1 MLRVVIDTN
10 LVISGT
16 AKSNTIPHSLLEGWR
31 KKEFLLITSIPILSE
46 IKEVL
51 DRKEIQS
58 HFFLKPED
66 IQDMIQALSTQ
77 TIITSGALEVDIVK
91 DDPDDNKFIAAAI
104 EGSASYIISGDRDLL
119 DIGDYEGIKI
129 MKARNFLKD
138 VLQKD
143 VK

>member
-10 LVISGT
+10 LIISGT
-16 AKSNTIPHSLLEGWR
+16 AKSNTIPHRLLERWR

-51 DRKEIQS
+51 DRKEIQA

-66 IQDMIQALSTQ
+66 IRDLIQALSTQ

-91 DDPDDNKFIAAAI
+91 DDPDDNKFIAAAV
-104 EGSASYIISGDRDLL
+104 ERSASYIISGDRDLL

-129 MKARNFLKD
+129 MEARNFLED

>member
-10 LVISGT
+10 LIISGT
-16 AKSNTIPHSLLEGWR
+16 TKSNTTPHRLLEGWR

-51 DRKEIQS
+51 ERKEIQA

-66 IQDMIQALSTQ
+66 IQEMIQALSTQ

-104 EGSASYIISGDRDLL
+104 EGSASYVISGDRHLL
-119 DIGDYEGIKI
+119 DIKEYEGIKI
-129 MKARNFLKD
+129 MKARNFLED

>member
-31 KKEFLLITSIPILSE
+31 KKEFLLITSIPILTE

-51 DRKEIQS
+51 DRKEIQA

-66 IQDMIQALSTQ
+66 IQELIQALSTQ
-77 TIITSGALEVDIVK
+77 TIITSGALAVDIVK
-91 DDPDDNKFIAAAI
+91 DDPDDDKFIAAAI
-104 EGSASYIISGDRDLL
+104 EGRASHIISGDRHLL
-119 DIGDYEGIKI
+119 NIGSYEGIKI
-129 MKARNFLKD
+129 MKARNFIGEVLK
-138 VLQKD
+138 KD
-143 VK
+143 TK

>member
-10 LVISGT
+10 LIISGT
-16 AKSNTIPHSLLEGWR
+16 AKSNTIPNRLLEGWR

-51 DRKEIQS
+51 DRKEIQA

-66 IQDMIQALSTQ
+66 IRDLIQALSTQ

-91 DDPDDNKFIAAAI
+91 DDPDDNKFIAAAV
-104 EGSASYIISGDRDLL
+104 ERSASYIISGDRDLL

-129 MKARNFLKD
+129 MEARNFLED

>member
-10 LVISGT
+10 LVISGI
-16 AKSNTIPHSLLEGWR
+16 AKSKTIPYRLLEGWR
-31 KKEFLLITSIPILSE
+31 RKEFLLIISIPILSE

-51 DRKEIQS
+51 DRKEIQA

-66 IQDMIQALSTQ
+66 IRDLIQALSTQ

-91 DDPDDNKFIAAAI
+91 DDPDDNKFIAAAV
-104 EGSASYIISGDRDLL
+104 ERSASYIISGDRDLL

-129 MKARNFLKD
+129 MKARNFLED

>member
-10 LVISGT
+10 LIISGT
-16 AKSNTIPHSLLEGWR
+16 TKSNSIPHRLLEGWR

-51 DRKEIQS
+51 ERKEIQA

-66 IQDMIQALSTQ
+66 IQEMIQALSTQ

-104 EGSASYIISGDRDLL
+104 EGSASYVISGDRHLL
-119 DIGDYEGIKI
+119 DIKEYEGIKI
-129 MKARNFLKD
+129 MKARNFLED